1 MPAWFVFDSEAET
14 QHEIDPAKLR
24 ALVQGLP
31 QNRLATLHF
40 WQEGMADWLPLEQI
54 PELMS
59 LRKATPPPPPK
70 KAGPPPPPAPAA
82 KPAPSKSVVAGAA
95 AAKNKL
101 NSEPVTV
108 TAPREVT
115 QVVPMRSGP
124 QDEAPSP
131 VKKSEPAV
139 KKAATAEKNVV
150 VEAKS
155 ERKTPL
161 KIEKAVPA
169 ETKQASLAKEKKTS
183 VPDKKPAAKAEAEP
197 QSGALLLF
205 DEPLVGE
212 EEAPA
217 GSERRRS
224 PRENVRF
231 RVMFTWDDVVFRTFS
246 KDLSA
251 HGLKVEHTV
260 PESMVNRQVDCYISS
275 PDMKSGVRF
284 KAVLIEDQPD
294 RLRFRF
300 VDENSAAQRV
310 LQDWFEL
317 VRRARKSA

>member
-82 KPAPSKSVVAGAA
+82 KPAPAKSVVAGAA

-101 NSEPVTV
+101 NSEPATV
-108 TAPREVT
+108 SAPREVT
-115 QVVPMRSGP
+115 QVVPLRSGP
-124 QDEAPSP
+124 QDEAPLP
-131 VKKSEPAV
+131 VKKSEPAA
-139 KKAATAEKNVV
+139 KKATTAEKNVV

-169 ETKQASLAKEKKTS
+169 EAKQAPLAKEKKTS
-183 VPDKKPAAKAEAEP
+183 VPDKKTAAKAEADH